1 MKVLVS
7 SDNGYFWYES
17 ISSDD
22 LLTSKEIDEF
32 WYWECGLDLHKEG
45 LAIYRLEEGRAV
57 YERHIAPSDKPAL
70 PADCLYYVFGWDL
83 NKILA
88 IPTSAIAA
96 KYNGDTTCAYKIDPP
111 KNAFNEIEAPPPS
124 PRTEPSE

>member
-7 SDNGYFWYES
+7 SDNGYSWYES
-17 ISSDD
+17 ISADD
-22 LLTSKEIDEF
+22 LWTSKEIDEF

-45 LAIYRLEEGRAV
+45 LDIYRLEDGRAV
-57 YERHIAPSDKPAL
+57 YERHIAPSDEPAL
-70 PADCLYYVFGWDL
+70 PSDCLYYVFGWEL

-96 KYNGDTTCAYKIDPP
+96 KDNGNTTCAYKIDPP
-111 KNAFNEIEAPPPS
+111 KNAVNE
-124 PRTEPSE
+124 T